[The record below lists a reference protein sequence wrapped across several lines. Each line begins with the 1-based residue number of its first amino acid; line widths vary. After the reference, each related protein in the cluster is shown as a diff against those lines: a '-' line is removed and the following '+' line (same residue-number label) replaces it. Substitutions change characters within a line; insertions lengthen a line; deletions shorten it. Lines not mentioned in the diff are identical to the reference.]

1 VNWLVCWCQFHQ
13 RFTCAFFV
21 WKQIEQLF
29 SKYVRLCD
37 FWRQNVVCKTHMQNT
52 YAKRLW
58 NWRLESISSTFY
70 AFVFVGK
77 QIEQLFSKY
86 VWLCDFWHQYF
97 VQKKHAHKM
106 LINVLLAP
114 FSDVFFWQLFGS
126 FLAAFWQ
133 LFGSF
138 SLVTNGFVIFGT
150 NILYKKHA
158 RKMLMKLTV
167 AGLWRRKRKLY
178 PESASSKIYIEMDR
192 GKPTFFFQLFL
203 SIFLTFYALFL
214 HLSFC
219 LFLH

>member
-106 LINVLLAP
+106 L
-114 FSDVFFWQLFGS
+114 
-126 FLAAFWQ
+126 
-133 LFGSF
+133 
-138 SLVTNGFVIFGT
+138 
-150 NILYKKHA
+150 
-158 RKMLMKLTV
+158 MKLTV